1 MVGKTILIVDDEAP
15 IREMIAVAL
24 EMAGYECLEAENTQ
38 QAHAVIVDRKP
49 DLILLD
55 WMLPGTSGIEL
66 ARRLKRDEL
75 TVDIPIIMLT
85 AKGEEDNKIQGLE
98 VGADDYITKP
108 FSPRELVARLKAV
121 LRRTGPGDSEAPI
134 EVGGLLLDPISHRV
148 TIDGKPAE
156 MGPTE
161 YRLLQFFMTHQE
173 RAYTRG
179 QLLDQVWGGNVYV
192 EERTVDVH
200 IRRSRKALGE
210 VYENLVQT
218 VRGTGY
224 RFSTRAD
231 PAPGRPAAGVVPWT
245 VRDGPPLDR
254 MQSVV
259 NQDWRGALIRHL
271 LLVLAASLVLGVV
284 SGHYSWAWPSAWLS
298 TSAGPSGS
306 YCACTSGCA
315 TTSQTSH
322 RRTATASGAKSSTIS
337 TTCNAATS
345 APVAACR
352 R

>member
-1 MVGKTILIVDDEAP
+1 MVGRSILIVDDEAP

-24 EMAGYECLEAENTQ
+24 EMAGYDCLEADNAQ
-38 QAHAVIVDRKP
+38 DAHAIIVDRKP

-55 WMLPGTSGIEL
+55 WMLPGGTSGIEL
-66 ARRLKRDEL
+66 ARRLKREEL
-75 TVDIPIIMLT
+75 TSDIPIIMLT

-121 LRRTGPGDSEAPI
+121 LRRAGPADAESPI
-134 EVGGLLLDPISHRV
+134 EIGGLLLDPISHRV
-148 TIDGKPAE
+148 TNDGTPAE

-200 IRRSRKALGE
+200 IRRLRKALGE
-210 VYENLVQT
+210 AYENLVQT

-224 RFSTRAD
+224 RFSTKA
-231 PAPGRPAAGVVPWT
+231 
-245 VRDGPPLDR
+245 
-254 MQSVV
+254 
-259 NQDWRGALIRHL
+259 
-271 LLVLAASLVLGVV
+271 
-284 SGHYSWAWPSAWLS
+284 
-298 TSAGPSGS
+298 
-306 YCACTSGCA
+306 
-315 TTSQTSH
+315 
-322 RRTATASGAKSSTIS
+322 
-337 TTCNAATS
+337 
-345 APVAACR
+345 
-352 R
+352 